1 MYDVRACFPLYACI
15 SVFCVDSTAWNGF
28 SFHTFITQANI
39 LASWCTIRL
48 YETAYMLRGD
58 VFETMCTTHWHIRI
72 TTLYVAHQNQYT
84 RRSYVNTHY
93 AANANYGF
101 HVHMCLHTLSL
112 SHFLIVVAKIVPK
125 RFLTRRLSST
135 VEAHPYMCILKPP
148 IQNNRLECSLVVY
161 RRCDYQKL
169 YYADLL
175 FRFSWIHSRAAVF
188 NTYIKHKEQSD
199 EHFYH

>member
-101 HVHMCLHTLSL
+101 HVHMCLHTHSLSL
-112 SHFLIVVAKIVPK
+112 SF
-125 RFLTRRLSST
+125 SYCCG
-135 VEAHPYMCILKPP
+135 E
-148 IQNNRLECSLVVY
+148 NCSKAIS
-161 RRCDYQKL
+161 YQKAQQ
-169 YYADLL
+169 YCWGPSIYVYIEAT
-175 FRFSWIHSRAAVF
+175 
-188 NTYIKHKEQSD
+188 NTK
-199 EHFYH
+199 